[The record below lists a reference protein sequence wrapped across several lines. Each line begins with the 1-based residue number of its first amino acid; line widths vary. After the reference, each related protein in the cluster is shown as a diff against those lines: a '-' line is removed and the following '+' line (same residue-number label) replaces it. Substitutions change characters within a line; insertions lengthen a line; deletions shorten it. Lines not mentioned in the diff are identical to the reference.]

1 MEVDPEPIEAAA
13 QEVLDAL
20 GVPDGPIDPFA
31 IAREEGIRLAAG
43 DYGGSFDSRIE
54 YRKKDNGRGRFFLF
68 YAEAVPPWRPEGRVR
83 FSLGHELGHYYLPE
97 HREFVLTG
105 DWHGSKTGFV
115 SERRTERE
123 ADLFAAALL
132 MPRSQFVEAVQL
144 RCGGRC
150 AMADLDKLSDIFQTS
165 LTSTAF
171 RYVRMDLEPCAV
183 IVSSE
188 GRVKSAV
195 ISDSMMGRGLSFIPH
210 GHPVSK
216 VSVTGRLHNIPS
228 RSAGAQPSDVWF
240 PDVDRTV
247 PLWEEA
253 RQLGRTK
260 LVLTL
265 LVIHGDDV
273 DNEDDDEQLEDRD
286 E

>member
-1 MEVDPEPIEAAA
+1 MDVDPEPIEAAA

-31 IAREEGIRLAAG
+31 IAQEEGIRLAPG

-54 YRKKDNGRGRFFLF
+54 YRKKDGRGRFFLF
-68 YAEAVPPWRPEGRVR
+68 YAEEAAPRRPEGRIR

-97 HREFVLTG
+97 HREYVLTG
-105 DWHGSKTGFV
+105 KWHGSKTGFV

-132 MPRSQFVEAVQL
+132 MPRPRFVEAVQL
-144 RCGGRC
+144 RCGGKC
-150 AMADLDKLSDIFQTS
+150 SMKDLEKLASGVFQTS

-171 RYVRMDLEPCAV
+171 RYVNMDLEPCAV

-195 ISDSMMGRGLSFIPH
+195 ISDSMRARGLKYIPH
-210 GHPVSK
+210 GYPVSH
-216 VSVTGRLHNIPS
+216 VSVTGRLRNIPA
-228 RSAGAQPSDVWF
+228 RSSGAQPSDVWF
-240 PDVDRTV
+240 PDHDRTV

-253 RQLGRTK
+253 RELGRTK

-265 LVIHGDDV
+265 LAVHGDDE
-273 DNEDDDEQLEDRD
+273 DADDDETEDPN